1 MNPSPTRVAEF
12 FLGLDFG
19 TSGAR
24 AAVLDEAGHLIFE
37 LRADYADTANPQPW
51 RQALFDLIGGL
62 PAEIRCGLSA
72 LAIDGTSGTLL
83 ATDSRFEPVSS
94 ALPYNDGRAVEESK
108 EIAALLPPCQRGW
121 PGGPGDFVVTVESP
135 TPPLYQ
141 GGPEDTPLSKGV
153 VSLRTGGFSTE
164 GEIPPAPPLSRGV
177 PSPYGPTSGLAK
189 RLWLAR
195 YLPVAAFCFHQADWL
210 LALLTGKPGITD
222 YHNALKSGYD
232 VEAMQWPDWVTRL
245 PGGHWQQ
252 TVLTPGEAIGTVSQE
267 SAKRFGL
274 NPACTVRAGTTDSIA
289 AFLASGAN
297 APGDAVTSLGTT
309 LVLKLLSETRVDDS
323 ASGVY
328 SHRFGKLWLAGGAS
342 NTGGGVLRQFFSN
355 EELIAFS
362 ANIDPD
368 TPSGLDYYPLPKPG
382 ERFPSNDPNLEPC
395 MEPRPKDDAAFLHGL
410 LEGMAKIESKGYRK
424 LEALG
429 ASPLK
434 RVLTAGGGAQNETWQ
449 RIRQNLLGVPVTA
462 AIHAEAAHGTAQL
475 ARLGKNL
482 LPV

>member
-24 AAVLDEAGHLIFE
+24 SVVLDEVGKLVFESRVVYADPANSQNWREALFE
-37 LRADYADTANPQPW
+37 LIA
-51 RQALFDLIGGL
+51 GL
-62 PAEIRCGLSA
+62 PTDIRYGLSS

-83 ATDSRFEPVSS
+83 TTNSSLEPVSP
-94 ALPYNDGRAVEESK
+94 ALLYNDGQAVEE
-108 EIAALLPPCQRGW
+108 AANISNLQFG
-121 PGGPGDFVVTVESP
+121 
-135 TPPLYQ
+135 
-141 GGPEDTPLSKGV
+141 
-153 VSLRTGGFSTE
+153 
-164 GEIPPAPPLSRGV
+164 A
-177 PSPYGPTSGLAK
+177 TSGLAK

-195 YLPVAAFCFHQADWL
+195 HFPDAAFCFHQADWL

-232 VEAMQWPDWVTRL
+232 IEALQWPDWVTRL
-245 PGGHWQQ
+245 PGVHWQQ
-252 TVLTPGEAIGTVSQE
+252 KVLSPGEVIGTVSLDV
-267 SAKRFGL
+267 AKHFNL
-274 NPACTVRAGTTDSIA
+274 NPDCTVRAGTTDSIA

-309 LVLKLLSETRVDDS
+309 LVLKLLSEMRVDDS

-355 EELIAFS
+355 AELITVS
-362 ANIDPD
+362 TKIDPVR
-368 TPSGLDYYPLPKPG
+368 PSGLDYYPLPKPG
-382 ERFPSNDPNLEPC
+382 ERFPINDPNLEPC
-395 MEPRPKDDAAFLHGL
+395 MEPRPKDDAVFLHGL
-410 LEGMAKIESKGYRK
+410 LEGMARIEVMGYRK

-434 RVLTAGGGAQNETWQ
+434 RVLTAGGGAQNETWR
-449 RIRQNLLGVPVTA
+449 RIRQKFLGVPVTA
-462 AIHAEAAHGTAQL
+462 ATHAEAAYGTAQL